1 MKPHPCALSGL
12 AQKVRRLFA
21 PRQVQDPIKKP
32 EAALHTERMLLEPAL
47 DELEKRMVKF
57 YGVPSRT
64 RFGKVFDGDLYTGPT
79 CLLTSVNDCK
89 ARFLQ
94 QKEKGDQ
101 NVTSHTALEYSYT
114 PAHDACCGQLTLTV
128 QEDSNLQPDSLHI
141 FLRQTVADKTIIDLL
156 DRHILQ
162 LVVQFQKDGT
172 DGASSVAQD
181 TVHECFAV
189 YGIREYLTQ
198 GNLMKVPA
206 LPF

>member
-1 MKPHPCALSGL
+1 MKPQPCALSEL
-12 AQKVRRLFA
+12 AQKVRQLFA
-21 PRQVQDPIKKP
+21 PRQVQAPTKKP

-57 YGVPSRT
+57 YGIPSRT
-64 RFGKVFDGDLYTGPT
+64 RFGKVFEGDLYTGPT

-94 QKEKGDQ
+94 KKEKGDR
-101 NVTSHTALEYSYT
+101 NVTSCTALEYSYA
-114 PAHDACCGQLTLTV
+114 PAHDTCCGQLTLTV
-128 QEDSNLQPDSLHI
+128 KEDIQPDSLHI

-162 LVVQFQKDGT
+162 LVVQFQKDNP
-172 DGASSVAQD
+172 DCASSVAQD

-198 GNLMKVPA
+198 GNLVKVPD